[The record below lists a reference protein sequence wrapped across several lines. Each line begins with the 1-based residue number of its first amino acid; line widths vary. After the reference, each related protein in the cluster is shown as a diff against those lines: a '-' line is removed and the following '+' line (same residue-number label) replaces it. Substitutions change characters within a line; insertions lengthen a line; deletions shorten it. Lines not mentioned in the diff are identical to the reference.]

1 MAARPLATTSGAA
14 KSRTAATASFPASH
28 SRHTRPSS
36 PLTAGRYS
44 PLPPARCRRGT
55 GAVRVSHAPACAGA
69 AGELPAP
76 LLPNARRRGLDPRW
90 HGGGFSLG
98 VDLGGSR
105 TGLAVG
111 KGITLPRPLTV
122 LKLRGQKLEVML
134 LDVAR
139 QQEADELIVG
149 LPVSA
154 DGSETPQSNK
164 VRSVVGRLAIQAA
177 ERCVTFYVFLISN
190 SASVGLFGQR
200 RGLRVY
206 LQDEHGTS
214 IEAHDFMI
222 SRGVKKS
229 SRDVN
234 SDAYAAVMI
243 LERYF
248 SLSGQG
254 ANIVL
259 PKQQELQD
267 KLINQ
272 ARRDTEI

>member
-177 ERCVTFYVFLISN
+177 ER
-190 SASVGLFGQR
+190 
-200 RGLRVY
+200 GLRVY